1 MRSIEVLVLGGGASG
16 MMAAIMAARE
26 HAHVMILEKKN
37 RLGKK
42 LLATGNG
49 RCNFTIKAAKKYA
62 IVEKMQTLHGMPCS
76 IFRQKM
82 RLNGL
87 TKSVS

>member
-1 MRSIEVLVLGGGASG
+1 MIERKGTKEMRSIEVLVLGGGASG

-49 RCNFTIKAAKKYA
+49 RLFLAYK
-62 IVEKMQTLHGMPCS
+62 LS
-76 IFRQKM
+76 F
-82 RLNGL
+82 L
-87 TKSVS
+87 S

>member
-1 MRSIEVLVLGGGASG
+1 MIERKGTKEMRSIEVLVLGGGASG

-42 LLATGNG
+42 LLSTGNG
-49 RCNFTIKAAKKYA
+49 RCNFKNKVQKKESY
-62 IVEKMQTLHGMPCS
+62 
-76 IFRQKM
+76 R
-82 RLNGL
+82 
-87 TKSVS
+87 